1 MVAADEGDSGIGVGP
16 GSDAYGP
23 GEVGSSDLEGVT
35 PLRTG
40 KTGGD
45 TTEVSG
51 ITFCSGRFEV
61 NWASPAGSR

>member
-1 MVAADEGDSGIGVGP
+1 MVAADKGDSGIGVGP
-16 GSDAYGP
+16 GSDGP

-35 PLRTG
+35 PLGTG
-40 KTGGD
+40 KTGGG